1 MKAAVPVT
9 AVLGLA
15 LLASG
20 CSSPARFGAPSASP
34 QPAPTAATKRIVSDG
49 RGGLVL
55 PDGTQVQQDQSG
67 GFNLPN
73 GAYVRR
79 DASGALNLPN
89 GARCVPDRQGGY
101 ACP

>member
-1 MKAAVPVT
+1 MKAAVPV
-9 AVLGLA
+9 AAILGLA

-20 CSSPARFGAPSASP
+20 CASPARFGGPGASP
-34 QPAPTAATKRIVSDG
+34 PPAPAAKRIIADG
-49 RGGLVL
+49 QGGLVL
-55 PDGTQVQQDQSG
+55 PDGTRVRQDASG
-67 GFNLPN
+67 GFSLPN

-79 DASGALNLPN
+79 DASGGLNLPN